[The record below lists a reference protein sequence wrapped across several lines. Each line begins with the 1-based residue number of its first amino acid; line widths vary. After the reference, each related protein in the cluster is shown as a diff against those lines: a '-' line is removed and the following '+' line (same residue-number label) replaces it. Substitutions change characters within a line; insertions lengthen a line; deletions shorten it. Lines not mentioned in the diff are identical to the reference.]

1 MPPFPPEPVYLDAN
15 ATEILRPEAKMAMIK
30 GMELIGNPSSV
41 HFYGRQAR
49 QALEE
54 ARKVVASFFG
64 RGAGCCVF
72 TSGATEAD
80 MLALHAFGFRGKRRI
95 LVGATEH
102 DAILQGAPQAVT
114 LPVDGKGLLRLD
126 VLRSCLQDGVPSLV
140 CVMAANN
147 ETGILSPLDDVAALC
162 RDYGAF
168 LHIDAVQT
176 IGRISLPPDITAGA
190 SIALSGHKFGGPKGA
205 GALVLPED
213 HPLEPLIPGGGQ
225 ESGRRGGTPALPNI
239 MGMAAALEEASRQD
253 WGPVR
258 SLINRLEGLVQEV
271 GGESVNAGLDRLP
284 NTLSVILPG
293 IAAQTQLMMLD
304 LDGFC
309 VSAGSACS
317 SGKVSVSHV
326 LRAMGL
332 GEKAGQAIRI
342 SLPWN
347 VKANQVDAFAKA
359 YQEMAKRLLKR

>member
-1 MPPFPPEPVYLDAN
+1 
-15 ATEILRPEAKMAMIK
+15 
-30 GMELIGNPSSV
+30 
-41 HFYGRQAR
+41 
-49 QALEE
+49 
-54 ARKVVASFFG
+54 
-64 RGAGCCVF
+64 
-72 TSGATEAD
+72 
-80 MLALHAFGFRGKRRI
+80 
-95 LVGATEH
+95 
-102 DAILQGAPQAVT
+102 
-114 LPVDGKGLLRLD
+114 
-126 VLRSCLQDGVPSLV
+126 
-140 CVMAANN
+140 
-147 ETGILSPLDDVAALC
+147 
-162 RDYGAF
+162 
-168 LHIDAVQT
+168 
-176 IGRISLPPDITAGA
+176 
-190 SIALSGHKFGGPKGA
+190 
-205 GALVLPED
+205 
-213 HPLEPLIPGGGQ
+213 
-225 ESGRRGGTPALPNI
+225 
-239 MGMAAALEEASRQD
+239 MAAALEEASRQD